1 MFYYNKHLRADV
13 QTALAGRVFRWTR
26 DGRCVVRTIAIA
38 AMPSFALTY
47 ETSAIAGAAR
57 TAQQTHEHRTGRT
70 DYELKCD
77 SATCITPHA
86 DVLRVRGE
94 RVVS

>member
-13 QTALAGRVFRWTR
+13 QTAQVGRVFRWTR
-26 DGRCVVRTIAIA
+26 DDRCVVRTIAIA
-38 AMPSFALTY
+38 APSFALTY
-47 ETSAIAGAAR
+47 GKTAIAGAAR